1 MTVKI
6 LNEGI
11 RSVFLGLYI
20 HMWSKYTRADIGET
34 FDFLRLLSSLNLYKN
49 GSVHLLGRAPNRS
62 NMVLGVV
69 TFLPMSLF
77 RTFN

>member
-1 MTVKI
+1 MKI
-6 LNEGI
+6 FNEGTG
-11 RSVFLGLYI
+11 SVFPGLYI
-20 HMWSKYTRADIGET
+20 HMRSKYTKADIDET

-62 NMVLGVV
+62 NTVLGVV
-69 TFLPMSLF
+69 TFLPTTLF

>member
-6 LNEGI
+6 LNEGT

-34 FDFLRLLSSLNLYKN
+34 FDFLRLLSSLNLCKN
-49 GSVHLLGRAPNRS
+49 DSVRLLGRVLNRS
-62 NMVLGVV
+62 NTVLVE
-69 TFLPMSLF
+69 L
-77 RTFN
+77 